1 MSEQKID
8 SKLSFIPWLRRG
20 LSRQINSNEVDT
32 LGQLGQNSFP
42 KKRAHLGV
50 RTTFELSPIN
60 KSNPIKRNETI
71 QISLVGPGDIGGVQS
86 VSILQVVPADG
97 IKNFESNYFPF
108 IEFFQEDLPWRYT
121 PAKEKGHQLRP
132 WLNILVCKKDEF
144 ALQTDNDGNI
154 MIRLKVRDN
163 AHFTEILGSP
173 SETWR
178 NAHVQFQDQN
188 LTRVNNLNIEVNSI
202 LDSNEDSAISR
213 LLSSRILEENTA
225 YQAFLIPTFETGR
238 LSGLGL
244 SFDEINAQMSA
255 WENTLDEQKQGHR
268 QPLDFP
274 VYYQWEF
281 ETANGDFMDLARKL
295 KAITT
300 VDLPAAL
307 KVDVS
312 KMGNGLNYSTMQSV
326 PKRKVIDVP
335 AATHPIDFSSTAFP
349 SQGDEAI
356 IRDRIK
362 DLLERNP
369 VLLENQQLIEN
380 SSVRPKLRS
389 VQTIAT
395 DPKKDLLIKP
405 DFRKVLN
412 TELLRNS
419 EIETTKAA
427 NTLKDAN
434 LSLAIGALKSKKGA
448 RNPVNTNRPNVSETI
463 MDDPWIVPP
472 LYGAKQILATSL
484 EVSENKGHQWFLEL
498 NLDVRYR
505 AAAGLGKR
513 VVQTHQEDFVHR
525 AWEQVELI
533 NELNQK
539 LRELV
544 LQRKTNNSLYYK
556 RFANFKELSLK
567 ELKTFSSVTLINKK
581 MMEKKLLKGMMNS
594 FYPLKYA
601 TPSKTEAD
609 PSFFTLLSESS
620 IPAAYASGA
629 FRQLSNQKWL
639 PEKVSGKSLTDALVD
654 DLIFEWKKHQIKDLI
669 TKKQILDL
677 YKLCITETE
686 FILPLQYL

>member
-1 MSEQKID
+1 MANQEIA

-20 LSRQINSNEVDT
+20 LSRQINSEQVDT
-32 LGQLGQNSFP
+32 LGKLDENGPS
-42 KKRAHLGV
+42 KKRAYLSV
-50 RTTFELSPIN
+50 ATTFDLSPIN
-60 KSNPIKRNETI
+60 GSDSVKRIESM
-71 QISLVGPGDIGGVQS
+71 QISLVGPGDIGGLQT

-108 IEFFQEDLPWRYT
+108 IEFFEEDLPWRYT
-121 PAKEKGHQLRP
+121 PAKEKGHKLRP

-154 MIRLKVRDN
+154 MIRLKIRDN
-163 AHFTEILGSP
+163 AHFKEVLGDP

-178 NAHVQFQDQN
+178 NAHVQFIDQK
-188 LTRVNNLNIEVNSI
+188 LSGISNLNSEVNSL
-202 LDSNEDSAISR
+202 LDSNEDQAISR
-213 LLSSRILEENTA
+213 LLSSRVLEENTA

-244 SFDEINAQMSA
+244 SFDEIPAQMSA
-255 WENTLDEQKQGHR
+255 WGNTLDDQKQGHL

-281 ETANGDFMDLARKL
+281 ETANGDFMELARKL
-295 KAITT
+295 KAVTT
-300 VDLPAAL
+300 NNLPAAL

-312 KMGNGLNYSTMQSV
+312 KMGNGLNYSTMQIV

-335 AATHPIDFSSTAFP
+335 AATHPIGYASTAFP
-349 SQGDEAI
+349 NLADEAI
-356 IRDRIK
+356 IRERIK
-362 DLLERNP
+362 NLLDRNP
-369 VLLENQQLIEN
+369 VLLENQQLKEE
-380 SSVRPKLRS
+380 SSGSARMRS
-389 VQTIAT
+389 TQAISKAPIKEV
-395 DPKKDLLIKP
+395 PLKD
-405 DFRKVLN
+405 DFRKILN
-412 TELLRNS
+412 TELLRSS
-419 EIETTKAA
+419 ELGITKAD
-427 NTLKDAN
+427 NIPKEAN
-434 LSLAIGALKSKKGA
+434 LAVRALKSKKA
-448 RNPVNTNRPNVSETI
+448 SRNPVPTNRSNLSEAI

-539 LRELV
+539 LREQM
-544 LQRKTNNSLYYK
+544 LQRKTNNALFYK
-556 RFANFKELSLK
+556 RFANFKDLSLK
-567 ELKTFSSVTLINKK
+567 ELKTASSGTSSNKTK
-581 MMEKKLLKGMMNS
+581 MEKKLLKGMMNS

-601 TPSKTEAD
+601 TPSQAKED
-609 PSFFTLLSESS
+609 PSLFKLISESS

-639 PEKVSGKSLTDALVD
+639 PAKVGGKTLTDALVD
-654 DLIFEWKKHQIKDLI
+654 DLIFKSKKHQIKDLI
-669 TKKQILDL
+669 TKQQIMNL
-677 YKLCITETE
+677 YKLCINETE